1 MRSPE
6 KEIVVAANTAMEG
19 ACHIR
24 QSAPDHS
31 MYGLG
36 AGRMGT
42 TGLFSVTLSRT
53 SEVKEARRKEYL
65 RLGLTAVCSEVR
77 TSVASED

>member
-42 TGLFSVTLSRT
+42 TGRSSVTLSRT
-53 SEVKEARRKEYL
+53 SEVKERAEKNTF
-65 RLGLTAVCSEVR
+65 G
-77 TSVASED
+77 

>member
-1 MRSPE
+1 MQSPE

-42 TGLFSVTLSRT
+42 TGLSVTLSRT
-53 SEVKEARRKEYL
+53 SEVKERAEKNTF
-65 RLGLTAVCSEVR
+65 G
-77 TSVASED
+77 